1 MPKKNR
7 GESQVHAHKKGIGYF
22 ALFIISVFILI
33 IYSNSFESQ
42 FHFDDEVSILR
53 NQSIWTFDKFSSIDN
68 WLSLSQ
74 RPVTYFTL
82 ALNYSMDGF
91 NPYTYHVVNVIIHIL
106 ASFFAFLLARKIISV
121 SGYLKNKKYLDYFAL
136 GIALFFAAHPIQTMA
151 VTYIVQRA
159 AALSTLFY
167 LASVLS
173 YINARSAFINER
185 STLKSVGFFILTA
198 FAAILAVLSK
208 QIAATLPLAYWLVEL
223 FFIRNTQNKAA
234 KKYLIIYG
242 SLMLAAAIAIIASG
256 NLPRETEHVSR
267 WHYLITQF
275 KVYLK
280 YLQLMIVPVGLN
292 IDHGVLLSTSIK
304 SREFFGLLS
313 IIVLTVLGLFLYKK
327 NRLISFGI
335 FWFFIT
341 MSVESSI
348 LPIRDYMFE
357 HRLYLPMFGVSL
369 SLVSAILMLSKQN
382 IKTFSYV
389 MVPLL
394 LILGFMTFDRN
405 KDWKSNVTIW
415 EASLEVNPKN
425 RRALLY
431 VGRAYAD
438 ADWQKGLKYIH
449 RAIKS
454 DPNYYHG
461 WLNRGLVLY
470 DNHYFEEAV
479 ESVNKALTLASK
491 PHDFNYFIRGVSYLQ
506 LKEYDKALKDLNRYI
521 EADKYNWEA
530 YHYRGETLYNL
541 QRIEEAAKDFEMA
554 VALNPRER
562 NIYLNLIQLY
572 YMMEDKKNT
581 RKFIK
586 LARNNGLKVDQ
597 KYIDFVGNQ

>member
-1 MPKKNR
+1 M
-7 GESQVHAHKKGIGYF
+7 
-22 ALFIISVFILI
+22 
-33 IYSNSFESQ
+33 
-42 FHFDDEVSILR
+42 
-53 NQSIWTFDKFSSIDN
+53 
-68 WLSLSQ
+68 
-74 RPVTYFTL
+74 
-82 ALNYSMDGF
+82 
-91 NPYTYHVVNVIIHIL
+91 NVIIHIL
-106 ASFFAFLLARKIISV
+106 SSIFVYLLARKLISI
-121 SGYLKNKKYLDYFAL
+121 SGILKNESYINYGAL
-136 GIALFFAAHPIQTMA
+136 AVALFFAAHPIQTMA

-159 AALSTLFY
+159 AGLATLFY
-167 LASVLS
+167 LASVFC
-173 YINARSAFINER
+173 YIHARTSFLTGGKLATTI
-185 STLKSVGFFILTA
+185 GFFILTFITA
-198 FAAILAVLSK
+198 LLGVLSK
-208 QIAATLPLAYWLVEL
+208 QTAATLPLAYWLVEL
-223 FFIRNTQNKAA
+223 FFIRNNQNKAA
-234 KKYLIIYG
+234 RKYLIIYG
-242 SLMLAAAIAIIASG
+242 GLMLAAAIVVIASG
-256 NLPRETEHVSR
+256 NLPRETEHVTR
-267 WHYLITQF
+267 WQYLITQF

-280 YLQLMIVPVGLN
+280 YFQLILVPIGLN

-304 SREFFGLLS
+304 SKEFFGSLS
-313 IIVLTVLGLFLYKK
+313 ILALMILGVFLYKK

-357 HRLYLPMFGVSL
+357 HRLYLPMFGLSL
-369 SLVSAILMLSKQN
+369 SIISAIYLLSKKN
-382 IKTFSYV
+382 YRTFAYI
-389 MVPLL
+389 MAPLL
-394 LILGFMTFDRN
+394 IILGYLTFDRN
-405 KDWKSNVTIW
+405 KDWKTNVTIW
-415 EASLEVNPKN
+415 EASLRENPNN

-438 ADWQKGLKYIH
+438 EDWQKGLNYIH

-461 WLNRGLVLY
+461 WLNRALVLY
-470 DNHYFEEAV
+470 DNHYFEKAV
-479 ESVNKALTLASK
+479 ESVDKALTLASK

-506 LKEYDKALKDLNRYI
+506 LKKYEKALTDLNRYI

-541 QRIEEAAKDFEMA
+541 QQLEDAAKNFEMA

-581 RKFIK
+581 RKFIN